1 MVYIP
6 CFYTCIYIYIH
17 INLHGFGSKKEGGL
31 RSRFLSSGSPNCWY
45 LFLLIVY
52 HTCSI
57 WGWDWSQWDQFWVL
71 PFWARVIP
79 PMAWQAP
86 LVIRVVRAV
95 EKAVREFQKQGDL
108 PKLWL
113 TFGWYKT
120 TNICSCILLNPILY
134 SLTTNIWLIKIGAKN
149 RSSSLNY
156 LSISM
161 NQNLYFGIPTHTYTW
176 YAIVCFHHLYHWP

>member
-1 MVYIP
+1 M
-6 CFYTCIYIYIH
+6 
-17 INLHGFGSKKEGGL
+17 
-31 RSRFLSSGSPNCWY
+31 
-45 LFLLIVY
+45 
-52 HTCSI
+52 
-57 WGWDWSQWDQFWVL
+57 L

-113 TFGWYKT
+113 KFGWYKT

-134 SLTTNIWLIKIGAKN
+134 SLTTNIWLIKIGAKH

-156 LSISM
+156 LSTSM
-161 NQNLYFGIPTHTYTW
+161 NQNLYFGIPTHTYIRGTQLFVFIICIIDHR
-176 YAIVCFHHLYHWP
+176 YLRGRNFDPVLMDIT